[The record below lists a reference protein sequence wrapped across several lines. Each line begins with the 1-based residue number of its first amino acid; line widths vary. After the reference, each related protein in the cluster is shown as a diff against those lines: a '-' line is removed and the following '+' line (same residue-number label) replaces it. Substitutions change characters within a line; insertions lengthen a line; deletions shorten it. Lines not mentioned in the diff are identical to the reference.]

1 MKYYVMS
8 KSDYAPA
15 YYFTVDDLGH
25 IDLLSVFTLPA
36 GYGLYAQGEDH
47 FKPNIP
53 QHYVDFI
60 TKTFSEA
67 DKSTWWGGHEMT
79 EKEFSTWSIKN
90 GK

>member
-8 KSDYAPA
+8 KSDYAPS
-15 YYFTVDDLGH
+15 YYFTVDNLGR
-25 IDLLSVFTLPA
+25 IDLISVFPLPA
-36 GYGLYAQGEDH
+36 GYGRDARGGEH
-47 FKPNIP
+47 FKPKIP

-67 DKSTWWGGHEMT
+67 DKSTWWGGHEMV
-79 EKEFSTWSIKN
+79 EKEFRIWSIKN